1 MPLINTVT
9 SGQSTF
15 RGLCYVALV
24 GNLFFAAVN
33 ACSTSCSIDVFFS
46 GNYTD
51 ETCNVAINNASSNEI
66 VTLARVAVASLS
78 RDGNETGSV
87 PFDITLNDCP
97 ANRTITLFFNSGI
110 SAADTATGNL
120 VNNSGTELSRNV
132 QIRLRKENSSQVIID
147 SADSG
152 QDYVISSTAEPLSH
166 RFTAS
171 YYAKGNST
179 VTAGQVH
186 AMAGIELV
194 YK

>member
-1 MPLINTVT
+1 MSLMNTLA
-9 SGQSTF
+9 GGRGTF
-15 RGLCYVALV
+15 RGLCYAALV
-24 GNLFFAAVN
+24 GAQFFAAAN
-33 ACSTSCSIDVFFS
+33 ACSTNCSIDVFFT

-66 VTLARVAVASLS
+66 VTLPRVAVASLS
-78 RDGNETGSV
+78 RDGNEAGSV
-87 PFDITLNDCP
+87 PFDITLKDCP
-97 ANRTITLFFNSGI
+97 ASRTITVFFNSTI
-110 SAADTATGNL
+110 SAADTETGNL
-120 VNNSGTELSRNV
+120 VNSSGTDLSRGV

-152 QDYVISSTAEPLSH
+152 QDYVISATAEPLSH

-186 AMAGIELV
+186 AVAGVELV